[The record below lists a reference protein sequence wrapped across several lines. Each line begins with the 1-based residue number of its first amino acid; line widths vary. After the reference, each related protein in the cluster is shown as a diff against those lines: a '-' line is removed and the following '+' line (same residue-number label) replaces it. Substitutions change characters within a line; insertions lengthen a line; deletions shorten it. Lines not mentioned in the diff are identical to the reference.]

1 LQLQLL
7 RLLMESLSMKTI
19 RMPYPLKSP
28 ASTTNAQST
37 NKVRIERIDGDFY
50 IEHLLPAYEM
60 ALDASGRVI
69 DETAQPRLAGYQ
81 SAFIHCLK
89 QSDLEAMAQDP
100 GNAYTV
106 WLFAVRSGAVEP
118 LWINKFA
125 QTALSKDGFREYWNQ
140 QPMLVLAQLWIPPL
154 GLEPSLVLMCS
165 PQSDQTEVTGFDFDH
180 AWETNS
186 VAMVMAFPLFRLA
199 DEGGDP
205 RRIRIMAVNDQGVVI
220 PASGQVLLSTTAGAL
235 SNSRPSLEQGQALVT
250 LFGADPGAL
259 AKIKLGFKWFSGV
272 EEREV
277 RV

>member
-1 LQLQLL
+1 
-7 RLLMESLSMKTI
+7 MKTI
-19 RMPYPLKSP
+19 RMPYPLQSP
-28 ASTTNAQST
+28 ASPNNAQST

-60 ALDASGRVI
+60 ALDESGRVI
-69 DETAQPRLAGYQ
+69 DESAQPILAGHQ
-81 SAFIHCLK
+81 SAFVHTLR
-89 QSDLEAMAQDP
+89 QADLQQLAQDP

-106 WLFAVRSGAVEP
+106 WLFALRQGQSEP
-118 LWINKFA
+118 VWINKFA

-165 PQSDQTEVTGFDFDH
+165 PESGQTEVTGFAFDH
-180 AWETNS
+180 EWESNS
-186 VAMVMAFPLFRLA
+186 IAMAMAFPLFRLA

-205 RRIRIMAVNDQGVVI
+205 RRIRIMAVNDQGEAI

-272 EEREV
+272 EELEV